1 MLATG
6 AEPILQARLNGKRPA
21 DLLIVSMVG
30 RVPEVNPVIL
40 ADGDDWRFMEGLQVC
55 VFTAKGKTFRDLCRQ
70 IAFCGP
76 TWLGLW
82 DVENRE
88 GADVMSRIRADRI
101 NNKRFTADDFEVW
114 FDPWIDWQNRT
125 FEGM

>member
-30 RVPEVNPVIL
+30 RVPEANPVIL
-40 ADGDDWRFMEGLQVC
+40 ADGDDWRFLEGLRVC
-55 VFTAKGKTFRDLCRQ
+55 VFTVKGKPFRDLCRQ

-76 TWLGLW
+76 AWLGLW

-88 GADVMSRIRADRI
+88 GADVLSRIRADRI
-101 NNKRFTADDFEVW
+101 NNKRFGEQDFEVW
-114 FDPWIDWQNRT
+114 FDPWSAWQNKQ